1 MLSTQKHGFFNFFV
15 FFLTKTRFCRII
27 VYKKGVDIMRSN
39 LGNKEI
45 MSRNIKK
52 QISKRGLN
60 AKDFANDIGFKYT
73 TVLDWLNAKTYPRID
88 KIEMMAN
95 YFNIEK
101 SDLVEEESSHTS
113 SSSQTETPQFR
124 AIQRKA
130 KSLSVAD
137 QERLIQIM
145 DLTFQDVLNGGG
157 DDEHDF

>member
-1 MLSTQKHGFFNFFV
+1 MLSTQKHGFFYFFV

-27 VYKKGVDIMRSN
+27 VYKKGVDSMRSN
-39 LGNKEI
+39 LGNKEV

-52 QISKRGLN
+52 QISQRGLN

-95 YFNIEK
+95 YFNVEK
-101 SDLVEEESSHTS
+101 SDLVEEESSRAS
-113 SSSQTETPQFR
+113 SVDTPQLR
-124 AIQRKA
+124 SIQRKA

-137 QERLIQIM
+137 QERLLQLM
-145 DLTFQDVLNGGG
+145 DLTFQDVLSGGG
-157 DDEHDF
+157 DNEHDL